1 MAKAKM
7 AKKKMK
13 SRDLKA
19 RKSVKGGSKIA
30 RPRTGDPCEGGEL
43 TGKIG

>member
-1 MAKAKM
+1 MAKK

-13 SRDLKA
+13 IRDLKA
-19 RKSVKGGSKIA
+19 RKSVKGGSKLL
-30 RPRTGDPCEGGEL
+30 RPKSADPCEGGEF